1 MNQAAIEKFLK
12 PTKERGA
19 KLSMFFGTVIGVNG
33 STLVV
38 QPRSGGTVYATTYA
52 YVAVGGLVACLA
64 QGTTIVA
71 FAAKD
76 AKRLENELEQAGLV
90 YTAGDGIVIE
100 ENVISANVTPDTISN
115 LKADTIPIS
124 FIEAL

>member
-1 MNQAAIEKFLK
+1 MNQAAIEKFLE
-12 PTKERGA
+12 PTKERGV

-33 STLVV
+33 STLVI
-38 QPRSGGTVYATTYA
+38 QPRSGGTVYATTYV
-52 YVAVGGLVACLA
+52 YVAVGDLVACLA

-76 AKRLENELEQAGLV
+76 AKRLEHELGQAGLV
-90 YTAGDGIVIE
+90 YTAGDGISIDSY
-100 ENVISANVTPDTISN
+100 VISANVTPETISN

-124 FIEAL
+124 FIESL